1 MTARTRP
8 PPPGAEPTSRR
19 AALDSRGPGSTARDE
34 PAAAPEAVP
43 ETEPA
48 AAPEDEPGDE
58 IARLRAECARADRER
73 EALRCQL
80 AQVEA
85 ERLALRGE
93 LAHVNQHVARLHDQL
108 LHPQRVESA
117 GTLAAGLAHDMNN
130 VLAAIMG
137 LAEVALD
144 DRLDPRLRSDLEQIV
159 SEAERG
165 AGLTRSLL
173 AFSRKGQ
180 YRKQVLEIDDTLR
193 DALPLLAHTLPK
205 TIELRCELGAGAV
218 RVDGDPVQLVQV
230 LVNFAL
236 NAADAMHG
244 AGVLSLASA
253 VVELEAEPAQ
263 LLELAPGRYVRLRV
277 TDTGSG
283 MDDAT
288 RRRIF
293 EPFFTTKPVGK
304 GTGLG
309 LALVWGVVKGHLG
322 AVDVESEL
330 GNGTSFSVYLPV
342 TEAPLPAA
350 RGSTGLRRD
359 LPADTTILVVDDE
372 PVVRAGIT
380 RILER
385 IGYTVLG
392 AADGAEALRAFAA
405 HQASIGL
412 VVLDMGMPVMDGAEC
427 FRQLRRVSGVPVL
440 IATGYAL
447 DEQLQ
452 AMIAHGAA
460 VIEKPFSSASLLVEV
475 TRLLERR
482 AAARRR
488 AR

>member
-19 AALDSRGPGSTARDE
+19 AALDSRGPGSTARAEPAAAPEDE
-34 PAAAPEAVP
+34 PAAAPED
-43 ETEPA
+43 EPG
-48 AAPEDEPGDE
+48 DEPGDE

-159 SEAERG
+159 SEVERG

-218 RVDGDPVQLVQV
+218 RCRCRQSCLRR
-230 LVNFAL
+230 AL
-236 NAADAMHG
+236 H
-244 AGVLSLASA
+244 
-253 VVELEAEPAQ
+253 
-263 LLELAPGRYVRLRV
+263 
-277 TDTGSG
+277 
-283 MDDAT
+283 
-288 RRRIF
+288 RRRLHICRN
-293 EPFFTTKPVGK
+293 P
-304 GTGLG
+304 
-309 LALVWGVVKGHLG
+309 GV
-322 AVDVESEL
+322 A
-330 GNGTSFSVYLPV
+330 
-342 TEAPLPAA
+342 
-350 RGSTGLRRD
+350 
-359 LPADTTILVVDDE
+359 
-372 PVVRAGIT
+372 
-380 RILER
+380 
-385 IGYTVLG
+385 
-392 AADGAEALRAFAA
+392 
-405 HQASIGL
+405 
-412 VVLDMGMPVMDGAEC
+412 
-427 FRQLRRVSGVPVL
+427 
-440 IATGYAL
+440 
-447 DEQLQ
+447 
-452 AMIAHGAA
+452 
-460 VIEKPFSSASLLVEV
+460 
-475 TRLLERR
+475 
-482 AAARRR
+482 
-488 AR
+488 